1 MPAETVHLRKLIESA
16 LARGAAKAA
25 QLPASLIVVDPRVRM
40 KCQVPICKNYGR
52 SLMCPPSI
60 MFPKEFSEILSR
72 YSDSILVQWTF
83 VPDPETLKIIKA
95 GSLTM
100 LEADE
105 LYSKAMNRAIKEMTT
120 QLNSLERDAMRM
132 GYRFATAFSGGPCAL
147 CDECVGVGGHCRHP
161 FMARPSMEAVGID
174 VIATAS
180 NAGLPIKY
188 PAESTALLT
197 GLLLVD

>member
-1 MPAETVHLRKLIESA
+1 MRKLIESA